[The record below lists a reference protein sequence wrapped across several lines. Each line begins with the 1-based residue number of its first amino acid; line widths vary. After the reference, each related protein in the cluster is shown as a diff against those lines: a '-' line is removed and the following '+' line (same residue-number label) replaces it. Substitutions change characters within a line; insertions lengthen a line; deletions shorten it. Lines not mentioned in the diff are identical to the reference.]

1 MDAGSLSTHLWL
13 AAGVIFLIA
22 GLAHGILGL
31 GFPMLATPLLAIM
44 FDMRTAILLTLL
56 PTITVNLIS
65 ILRGGRWSESI
76 GQHWPLAV
84 MIPLGTV
91 IGTWLLVSVDP
102 SPFRL
107 LLAGIILLQLLNDRL
122 RGIRMDWVRTHT
134 WLAYPVFGLA
144 AGFAAGTVNVMVPLL
159 ILFALEVGM
168 SKLAMVQVFNLC
180 FLVGKT
186 VQVGVFSVAGL
197 LTLPVLS
204 AALPFSVVAAAA
216 LLIGMRIRD
225 RVQGDTYRRWLHL
238 VLWVM
243 VLSLSGQFFLE
254 MR

>member
-1 MDAGSLSTHLWL
+1 M
-13 AAGVIFLIA
+13 IFLIA

-44 FDMRTAILLTLL
+44 FDMRTAVLLTLL

-65 ILRGGRWSESI
+65 ILRGGRWSQSI

-91 IGTWLLVSVDP
+91 IGTWLLISVDS

-107 LLAGIILLQLLNDRL
+107 LLAGIILLHLLNDRL

-134 WLAYPVFGLA
+134 WLAYLVFGLA

-186 VQVGVFSVAGL
+186 VQVGVFSVAGFF
-197 LTLPVLS
+197 TLSMLA
-204 AALPFSVVAAAA
+204 AALPFAAVAAVA
-216 LLIGMRIRD
+216 LLLGMRIRD
-225 RVQGDTYRRWLHL
+225 RVQGDTYRRWLQQ

-243 VLSLSGQFFLE
+243 VFVLTGQFFLE